1 MMEVVNFNL
10 FLNHLDL
17 CSVAKQI
24 YYLKNPRPKWGYR
37 KEVTRHDD
45 LPLEWM
51 VFLQQFIP

>member
-37 KEVTRHDD
+37 KEVTLHDD

-51 VFLQQFIP
+51 FFLQ